1 MATVYLFRQPKN
13 PGQEPAGLR
22 EPSISALQQLP
33 PSHTFNLRHG
43 LQSEGLESNLIRF
56 EAAAREKCLAAIE
69 DLPDIKME
77 DWFIRL
83 LDSRIIPALMR
94 IGFDESF
101 VRLLFR
107 TAASGW
113 QHMGPFPNKCTLFH
127 PALIKNLKSVR
138 NEMIS
143 KAGSQSDFSWIIL
156 PRIYHFLK
164 EEHSAYLLCYLD
176 HLSAEPESEFRR
188 ILTRI
193 IIEFVGNYT
202 LKYRSSILPRCLID
216 SALFYG
222 YAAMFWKNLRNPP
235 PGFEEDLIFN
245 HCLRWIKLLR
255 TKCADLNDDM
265 VQSIK
270 QMETYRQNVMLKRDP
285 IHPGDDGNM
294 DLGGLFVTLRHG
306 RPGTEAAINFLS
318 NWLYSA
324 HKDPAGRSLSALLP
338 AALNKLFHTIKIKLP
353 VESPQV
359 QQALRKFLL
368 GLRDNFRSKGVD
380 RSGNTIKPP
389 EQFRFVVRRLLGVI
403 DGMTASL
410 T

>member
-1 MATVYLFRQPKN
+1 MP
-13 PGQEPAGLR
+13 PG
-22 EPSISALQQLP
+22 
-33 PSHTFNLRHG
+33 HTFNLKYG
-43 LQSEGLESNLIRF
+43 LQAEGLESTLIRF

-69 DLPDIKME
+69 GLPDIKVE
-77 DWFIRL
+77 GWLIRL
-83 LDSRIIPALMR
+83 LASRIIPALMR

-101 VRLLFR
+101 ARLLFR

-113 QHMGPFPNKCTLFH
+113 QRMGPFPNKCTLFH

-143 KAGSQSDFSWIIL
+143 KDGSQSDSSWIIL

-176 HLSAEPESEFRR
+176 HLAAEPQSEFRR

-222 YAAMFWKNLRNPP
+222 YEAMFWKNLRNPP
-235 PGFEEDLIFN
+235 PGYEEDLIFD
-245 HCLRWIKLLR
+245 HCLRWTKLLR
-255 TKCADLNDDM
+255 TKCVDLNDDM
-265 VQSIK
+265 VQNIQ
-270 QMETYRQNVMLKRDP
+270 QMETYRQKVMLKKDP
-285 IHPGDDGNM
+285 IDPAEDENM
-294 DLGGLFVTLRHG
+294 DLSGLFVTLRHG
-306 RPGTEAAINFLS
+306 RPGTVAAINFLG
-318 NWLYSA
+318 NWLYSSR
-324 HKDPAGRSLSALLP
+324 KDSAGRSLIALLP

-353 VESPQV
+353 VESPEV

-368 GLRDNFRSKGVD
+368 GLRENFGSNG
-380 RSGNTIKPP
+380 
-389 EQFRFVVRRLLGVI
+389 I
-403 DGMTASL
+403 DKARK
-410 T
+410 